1 MPTPRRILVVEDDG
15 AIRAGV
21 CDALRLVGHT
31 PLEAADG
38 EAGLRVAL
46 ENEVDLVL
54 LDVVMPKQDGIWV
67 LAHIRRERPTLPV
80 IMLTARGTEADRVRG
95 LSTGADDY
103 VVKPFSLRELLAR
116 VDAVLR
122 RSPERAHPVKAL
134 AFANGTEANLKTCA
148 CKTAQ
153 GASATLSE
161 REVEL
166 LRYLA
171 AHPGRAIA
179 RDELLGRVWRIE
191 GISGAETR
199 TVDVCVMRLREKLGE
214 GAIKTVHG
222 KGYLLEVK
230 A

>member
-1 MPTPRRILVVEDDG
+1 MPTPRRILVVEDDP

-21 CDALRLVGHT
+21 RDALRLAGHV

-38 EAGLRVAL
+38 EEGLRVAL

-54 LDVVMPKQDGIWV
+54 LDVVMPKQDGIQV
-67 LAHIRRERPTLPV
+67 LAKIRRERPTLPV

-122 RSPERAHPVKAL
+122 RSPERAHPVERL
-134 AFANGTEANLKTCA
+134 AFAG
-148 CKTAQ
+148 
-153 GASATLSE
+153 GASADLRTCAIRAPNGEPATLSP
-161 REVEL
+161 REVEF

-179 RDELLGRVWRIE
+179 REELLGRVWRLP
-191 GISGAETR
+191 GTGGAETR
-199 TVDVCVMRLREKLGE
+199 TVDACVVRLREKLGD
-214 GAIKTVHG
+214 GAIRTVHG
-222 KGYLLEVK
+222 KGYMLEV
-230 A
+230 AP

>member
-1 MPTPRRILVVEDDG
+1 MPSPRRILIVEDDP

-21 CDALRLVGHT
+21 CDALRMVGHT

-38 EAGLRVAL
+38 DAGLRVAL

-54 LDVVMPKQDGIWV
+54 LDVVMPKQDGISV

-95 LSTGADDY
+95 LSGGADDY

-122 RSPERAHPVKAL
+122 RSPERAHPVDAL
-134 AFANGTEANLKTCA
+134 AFANGTKVNLQTCA
-148 CKTAQ
+148 CHPSN
-153 GASATLSE
+153 GAPATLSE

-171 AHPGRAIA
+171 AHPGRAIS
-179 RDELLGRVWRIE
+179 RDELLARVWRIE